1 MIHEDKDEFLKVLDK
16 TAQQKKFPLPMLEK
30 DYYITLILS
39 HVVEL
44 SEDLVFKGGTCLS
57 KIYFDY
63 FRLSEDVDFSMKLPS
78 GSVTRGVRRKHI
90 QPIKD
95 KIEKFAQSF
104 GMKIEGTDNPGR
116 NESKQYIYYFVYPSA
131 LRPIEGKIKFEVGLR
146 YSPICQLEKR
156 QVRHCFLHP
165 FTGAALFDGGSV
177 NCLTLK
183 ELVAE
188 KLRAAATRLT
198 IAPRDFYDLGFLI
211 KSGFDFKNKELW
223 RLFEKKLAEDNFETD
238 LEKYK
243 VNLGRSGK
251 EIHDMKSRVETELLD
266 VLTAEERKV
275 FDLGKTLDA
284 LNEITKEL

>member
-1 MIHEDKDEFLKVLDK
+1 MIHDDQDEFVNVLDK

-30 DYYITLILS
+30 DYYMTLILS
-39 HVVEL
+39 RVAEL

-78 GSVTRGVRRKHI
+78 GSVTRGARRKYI

-95 KIEKFAQSF
+95 KIEKFAQSL
-104 GMKIEGTDNPGR
+104 GMKIEGAESPGR
-116 NESKQYIYYFVYPSA
+116 NESKQYIYYFVYRSA
-131 LRPIEGKIKFEVGLR
+131 LRPMDGKIKFEVGLR
-146 YSPICQLEKR
+146 YSPICRLEKH
-156 QVRHCFLHP
+156 QVRHYFLHP
-165 FTGAALFDGGSV
+165 FTGAVLFDGGSV

-211 KSGFDFKNKELW
+211 KFGFDFKDKELW
-223 RLFEKKLAEDNFETD
+223 HLLEKKLAEDNFETD
-238 LEKYK
+238 LEKYR
-243 VNLGRSGK
+243 VNLGRSEK
-251 EIHDMKSRVETELLD
+251 EIRDMKSRVEAELLD
-266 VLTAEERKV
+266 VLTVEERKA
-275 FDLGKTLDA
+275 FDLEKTLDA